1 MLQACLI
8 DLRRLTEAG
17 ALGVPRYPV
26 RPICAFDTL
35 HLFPADQRRTAR
47 GRVQPQEDLLQ
58 SCRHPPIE
66 VGREGYYYPNHVY
79 GKYSDPCHINHHT
92 VGFTVTFTLENYW
105 TWRLPLT
112 TFNRLYTSESRAST
126 VGTYPPRRRL
136 TLDYR
141 KVNSVVQV
149 DAARIPDVK
158 ETVQSLRVLAGES
171 QRQVNARRNG
181 TRTSIHDHDAAASWN
196 LNADKLPDP
205 EDYLCASI
213 DLVHAFHQLVLSEED
228 RPKWAFGNRDLGC
241 WCFTRAPQGA
251 KGSPASWYNYCAAVL
266 QAHGCL
272 HTPDFDVAD
281 LEKIDKI
288 DYDTDDNGD
297 FILDAAGHKIPSPQ
311 GYYCRV
317 YCDDIIVVS
326 AKRWWRR
333 H

>member
-1 MLQACLI
+1 MVKKDPKPGI
-8 DLRRLTEAG
+8 N
-17 ALGVPRYPV
+17 P
-26 RPICAFDTL
+26 DT
-35 HLFPADQRRTAR
+35 
-47 GRVQPQEDLLQ
+47 G
-58 SCRHPPIE
+58 
-66 VGREGYYYPNHVY
+66 
-79 GKYSDPCHINHHT
+79 
-92 VGFTVTFTLENYW
+92 
-105 TWRLPLT
+105 LP
-112 TFNRLYTSESRAST
+112 
-126 VGTYPPRRRL
+126 YPPRRRL

-171 QRQVNARRNG
+171 QRQVNARRDG
-181 TRTSIHDHDAAASWN
+181 TRKSIHDHDAAASWN

-251 KGSPASWYNYCAAVL
+251 KGSPAAWYNYCTAVL

-281 LEKIDKI
+281 LETIDMTMTGTAASTRVRRGLNNPSTNCA
-288 DYDTDDNGD
+288 DSHCADN
-297 FILDAAGHKIPSPQ
+297 PTST
-311 GYYCRV
+311 
-317 YCDDIIVVS
+317 
-326 AKRWWRR
+326 KR
-333 H
+333 